1 MSTWYFPAALVIAA
15 ILAMAASLW
24 ALLRVSALICGK
36 TRAVE
41 QLPKSA
47 ESRASR
53 ADFRKRLALFAGGTA
68 ISLAVP
74 FLILSQS
81 GD

>member
-1 MSTWYFPAALVIAA
+1 MSTWYFPAALAIAA
-15 ILAMAASLW
+15 VLAVAAGLWVSLRW
-24 ALLRVSALICGK
+24 SVLTCGK
-36 TRAVE
+36 ARAVDPTRKTPE
-41 QLPKSA
+41 A
-47 ESRASR
+47 RASR
-53 ADFRKRLALFAGGTA
+53 ADFRKWLALFAGGTA